1 MEEIS
6 AYFHEMTGT
15 AYEVGKQQAVWLKEN
30 PLLQTQYIRTEPLE
44 KEAVKETKQLMRPYL
59 PQLEEEIAGFCDEL
73 QLDERYLTFF
83 YSSHLQPGC
92 SHCVRQGNMAAG
104 QQTVMLR
111 NYDFS
116 PIFDDMRLVTTH
128 VKGLACHTGSSLL
141 LFGRSDGM
149 NEHGLSVTFSACGP
163 PVGNE
168 AGLKAPAVAGLQVY
182 HVIRSVLEN
191 CRTVEEAIHSIQ
203 EMPVA
208 SNVHLMLADRK
219 GEAAVIEIIDGRKMV
234 RRPEAGYIAATNHPI
249 ADQTAK
255 GMTKHH
261 SIVRYDM
268 LMKALEQRRPSDSLA
283 KLFQT
288 EYPDGLAVHNYE
300 ELFGTM
306 RTVIFRPEEGTM
318 DYCFGSPVYNPTYS
332 LKAGGSL
339 PFHEQKVQFH
349 QKDHGPSF
357 WRNV

>member
-15 AYEVGKQQAVWLKEN
+15 AYEVGKQQAVWMKKQQW
-30 PLLQTQYIRTEPLE
+30 LQTQYIRTEPLE
-44 KEAVKETKQLMRPYL
+44 KETVKETKQLMRPYL
-59 PQLEEEIAGFCDEL
+59 PQLEEEIAGFCDEM
-73 QLDERYLTFF
+73 QLEERYLTFF

-128 VKGLACHTGSSLL
+128 LKGLPYHTGSSLL

-168 AGLKAPAVAGLQVY
+168 PGLKPPAVAGLQVY
-182 HVIRSVLEN
+182 HVIRSVLET
-191 CRTVEEAIHSIQ
+191 CQSVEEAIISIQ

-234 RRPEAGYIAATNHPI
+234 RRPETGYIAATNHPL

-255 GMTKHH
+255 GMTKQH
-261 SIVRYDM
+261 SVVRYDM
-268 LMKALEQRRPSDSLA
+268 LIEALVQRQSSNALV

-306 RTVIFRPEEGTM
+306 RTVIFRPEEGTI
-318 DYCFGSPVYNPTYS
+318 DYCFGSPVYNPTHS

-349 QKDHGPSF
+349 QKDYGPSF